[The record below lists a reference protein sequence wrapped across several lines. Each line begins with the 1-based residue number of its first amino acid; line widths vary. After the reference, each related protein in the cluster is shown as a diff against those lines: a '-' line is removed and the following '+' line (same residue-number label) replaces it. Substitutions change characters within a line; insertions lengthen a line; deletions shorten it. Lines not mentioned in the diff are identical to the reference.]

1 MLRVLLNI
9 SGVKEGRIKMA
20 EFGAG
25 VDKSMQEVLDKTKI
39 SADQFEKWG
48 QAIAGGGENGQKLCL
63 KQQRP

>member
-1 MLRVLLNI
+1 MLRTLLNI

-48 QAIAGGGENGQKLCL
+48 RQSLVAVKMDKSYA
-63 KQQRP
+63 